1 MIKVGNGTFPFYQFE
16 IFADCVG
23 LKHFVSSG
31 EKSIGFVDEK
41 AHVTI
46 QRYRRELAEAVGFNT
61 DCLVTGQQVH
71 SAHIESVT
79 FKDKGRGAMEKE
91 SRLPETDA
99 LVTDEEEIC
108 LMVLSA
114 DCVPIILY
122 DSVRQVIAAIHA
134 GWRGTVA
141 RIVMETVQ
149 MMQTKFQCSPE
160 NILAG
165 IGPSIGKCCFEVGA
179 EVAQAFGSVF
189 PLTEHI
195 IYESKKSG
203 KYLIDLWEANRRQL
217 LETGVQYEHI
227 EVAGMCTVCHPDHF
241 FSYRRDGERAG
252 RFGAGI
258 MLKKRI

>member
-1 MIKVGNGTFPFYQFE
+1 MIKIDNGTFPFYQFQ
-16 IFADCVG
+16 IFADCVD
-23 LKHFVSSG
+23 LRHFVSSG

-41 AHVTI
+41 VCGTI
-46 QRYRRELAEAVGFNT
+46 QRHRRELAEVVGFNI

-71 SAHIESVT
+71 SAHIGVVT
-79 FKDKGRGAMEKE
+79 WKDKGRGAIDKE

-99 LVTDEEEIC
+99 LITDEEEIC

-122 DSVRQVIAAIHA
+122 DPVCRVMAAIHA

-141 RIVMETVQ
+141 RIVVDTVQ
-149 MMQTKFQCSPE
+149 MMQAKFQCLPE

-179 EVAQAFGSVF
+179 EVAQAFGSIF
-189 PLTEHI
+189 LLTENI
-195 IYESKKSG
+195 IYESKKPG
-203 KYLIDLWEANRRQL
+203 KYFIDLWEANRRQL
-217 LETGVQYEHI
+217 LEVGVRDEHI
-227 EVAGMCTVCHPDHF
+227 EVAGMCTVCNPDHF

-258 MLKKRI
+258 MMRRRI

>member
-1 MIKVGNGTFPFYQFE
+1 MIKIDNGTFPFYQFE
-16 IFADCVG
+16 IFADCVD

-41 AHVTI
+41 VRDTI
-46 QRYRRELAEAVGFNT
+46 QRHRQELAEVVGFNI

-71 SAHIESVT
+71 SAHIGVVT
-79 FKDKGRGAMEKE
+79 LKDKGRGAMDKE

-99 LVTDEEEIC
+99 LVTDEEGIC

-122 DSVRQVIAAIHA
+122 DPMRRVIAAIHA

-149 MMQTKFQCSPE
+149 MMQVRFQCSPA

-179 EVAQAFGSVF
+179 EVAQVFDSIF
-189 PLTEHI
+189 PLTENI

-203 KYLIDLWEANRRQL
+203 KYFIDLWEANRRQL
-217 LETGVQYEHI
+217 LDAGVRYEHI

-241 FSYRRDGERAG
+241 FSYRRDSERAG

-258 MLKKRI
+258 MLGKRI